1 MVERRAVLL
10 VNRPPQK
17 APLTLADIIGEVAAL
32 PALRSAIDSLAADRR
47 VTLESVWPAAIAPIA
62 AGWYRADQRPMLI
75 LLAQIAESES
85 VAAELSELLGERVD
99 VFPPGSEESELESLQ
114 HQETAQ
120 RLHVLSWLYN
130 FSVAD
135 QTPSD
140 GKRASPPI
148 IVTTLQALL
157 HSVPSPNSLEGD
169 KRILSAGRRIDVDDL
184 RTWLVKAGYH
194 ATSSVQLPGEFAVRG
209 GIMDIYPPDEPMP
222 VRIELFGDEIE
233 SLRTFDITSQRS
245 IEQRKELQ
253 LLAVQGSVAQDGSLL
268 DYLTER
274 TVVFVHERPSIAAAT
289 DAFLHRV
296 PFPERFPAPEMAWK
310 RIGEFP
316 IVYSS
321 QLCEEGYLGQL
332 VRLPLGTVERIGGD
346 LERLA
351 SDIDQHSIDQHSI
364 DQHRAAR
371 NVIVVAM
378 NEGER
383 DRLRELLSASQATK
397 EDRLEIVISQLQNGF
412 ELLPSG
418 PLLLTA
424 GQLLRR
430 SHVRRATKRTKSR
443 PIDSFLDLREGD
455 LVVHLSHGIGVYR
468 GTKLLEKHGQ
478 QFEHLELEF
487 DGGTKIFVPSSK
499 IELVQR
505 YVGGTKSRPKLAKIG
520 GLTWSKQKKAAQEA
534 VKDMAVELL
543 ELQALR
549 GSQPGIAFAHD
560 SIWQNQFDASF
571 SYVETPDQ
579 LTAIATVK
587 NDMTSSRP
595 MDRLICGDV
604 GFGKTEVAMRAAFK
618 AIDSGYQVAVL
629 VPTTVLAE
637 QHYKTFRQRMAEFP
651 FDIAKLSRFVPPR
664 NQRETINGIHT
675 GKVDLV
681 VGTHR
686 LASKT
691 LKFYN
696 LGLLII
702 DEEQRFGVEIKERL
716 KQMRSNVDVLTLSAT
731 PIPRTLHMS
740 LVGVRDISNL
750 ETPPEDRLS
759 VETRLVRFDDNI
771 IRNAILRELNRGGQI
786 YFVHNRVQDIEE
798 VAARIKR
805 ICPEASIVIGHG
817 QMEEGALEQVMIDF
831 IEHRYDILLA
841 TTIIESGLDIPNA
854 NTIFI
859 DEANRYGLSELH
871 QLRGRVGR
879 YKHQAYCYLLVDRH
893 KHLSPDAARR
903 LHAIEEYSQI
913 GAGFGIA
920 MRDLEIRGAGNLLGT
935 QQSGH
940 IAAVGYELYCQML
953 GNAVRELTHQPPK
966 LAVDVEIDLP
976 VKAYLPNDYVPEL
989 RQRIDIY
996 RRLSRITD
1004 ISELDEMKAEL
1015 ADRFGKLPRPV
1026 KGLLEVAELK
1036 IDAAIWF
1043 VRAMQTEDTYIV
1055 LTYTNKQRIEHLA
1068 KLHDR
1073 RLRVVDTTK
1082 AYWVT
1087 QPKNGKVDW
1096 MREAKE
1102 LFRSS

>member
-1 MVERRAVLL
+1 MAERRAVLA
-10 VNRPPQK
+10 VNRSVK
-17 APLTLADIIGEVAAL
+17 RAPITLADIVAEVAAL
-32 PALRSAIDSLAADRR
+32 PALKSALESLTTERR
-47 VTLESVWPAAIAPIA
+47 VTFDSVWPAAIAPIA
-62 AGWYRADQRPMLI
+62 AGCYRADPRPILI
-75 LLAQIAESES
+75 IMAQIAESES
-85 VAAELSELLGERVD
+85 VAAELGELLDQRVD
-99 VFPPGSEESELESLQ
+99 VFPPGSEETELESLQ

-120 RLHVLSWLYN
+120 RLHVLSGLYN
-130 FSVAD
+130 YSISVRDTTEVSSSA
-135 QTPSD
+135 
-140 GKRASPPI
+140 PPI
-148 IVTTLQALL
+148 IVTTLPALL

-169 KRILSAGRRIDVDDL
+169 KRMVSAGRRIDIDDL
-184 RTWLVKAGYH
+184 RTWLVQAGYH

-222 VRIELFGDEIE
+222 VRIELFGDEVE

-245 IEQRKELQ
+245 IEQRNELQ

-274 TVVFVHERPSIAAAT
+274 TIVFIHEQRAIAAAT
-289 DAFLHRV
+289 DAFLHRI
-296 PFPERFPAPEMAWK
+296 PFPERFPAPEIAWK

-316 IVYSS
+316 IAYSS
-321 QLCEEGYLGQL
+321 QLSEEGYLGKL

-351 SDIDQHSIDQHSI
+351 SDIDQHSGN
-364 DQHRAAR
+364 R
-371 NVIVVAM
+371 NVVVVAM

-383 DRLRELLSASQATK
+383 DRLRELLAVATSTK

-455 LVVHLSHGIGVYR
+455 LIVHLSHGIGVYR
-468 GTKLLEKHGQ
+468 GTKLIEKHGQ

-487 DGGTKIFVPSSK
+487 DAGTKIFVPSSK

-520 GLTWSKQKKAAQEA
+520 GVSWSKQKKAAQEA

-543 ELQALR
+543 ELQARR
-549 GSQPGIAFAHD
+549 GSQPGITFAHD

-579 LTAIATVK
+579 LTAIAAVK
-587 NDMTSSRP
+587 NDMVSSKP

-637 QHYKTFRQRMAEFP
+637 QHYKTFRERMAEFP
-651 FDIAKLSRFVPPR
+651 FDIEKLSRFASPR
-664 NQRETINGIHT
+664 AQRETINGIHT
-675 GKVDLV
+675 GRVDLV

-686 LASKT
+686 IASKN
-691 LKFYN
+691 LKFNN

-798 VAARIKR
+798 VAARLKR

-953 GNAVRELTHQPPK
+953 GSAVRELTHQPPK
-966 LAVDVEIDLP
+966 LAIEVEVDLP

-996 RRLSRITD
+996 RRLSRVTD
-1004 ISELDEMKAEL
+1004 VSELDDMKAEL
-1015 ADRFGKLPRPV
+1015 SDRFGRLPRPV
-1026 KGLLEVAELK
+1026 KCLLEVAELK
-1036 IDAAIWF
+1036 IDASIWF
-1043 VRAMQTEDTYIV
+1043 VKAIQTEDNYIV
-1055 LTYTNKQRIEHLA
+1055 LTYANKQRIEHLA

-1073 RLRVVDTTK
+1073 RLRVVDSQK

-1102 LFRSS
+1102 LFRSV